1 MSDDVRYERFGYSDD
16 EPFPLRQ
23 VSGPDADP
31 PLATEGE
38 EREMADKK
46 RVRNVGKVNKLR
58 GSDDLST
65 VGFEVEPD
73 VARKLAV
80 GLIEAAESGA
90 PTYVWADKN
99 RGRVYLTVEDR
110 VEA

>member
-1 MSDDVRYERFGYSDD
+1 VSDDVRYERFGYSDD

-73 VARKLAV
+73 IARKLAV